1 MSDPFQMIIEDLG
14 KKFVNDMVTLFNED
28 PGAFEG
34 RSTRDEWIHQVLKAK
49 ADLEGRVGA
58 VLDEVEASLHGGV
71 YPRS

>member
-1 MSDPFQMIIEDLG
+1 MADQFQMIIEDLG
-14 KKFVNDMVTLFNED
+14 QEFVNDMITLFNED

-34 RSTRDEWIHQVLKAK
+34 RSTRDEWIHQVFKAK

-58 VLDEVEASLHGGV
+58 LLEQVEASLHSGD